1 MYFFSKQRK
10 TVWIW
15 DVDKFKWCPSSLV
28 LFNLSTM
35 LTTTKKKITITQAKV
50 DTFPLQCGQSLKT
63 LPPSEY
69 DDCWLFVDDMKLQII
84 EFNCDS
90 TGRQLFDTLVNLLEG
105 KIANIST
112 YMAVIQVNVM
122 INIFV
127 LQSSMSG
134 NSLTR
139 QKILGKHRNHQCVSH
154 IHIFMCCVCF

>member
-1 MYFFSKQRK
+1 
-10 TVWIW
+10 
-15 DVDKFKWCPSSLV
+15 
-28 LFNLSTM
+28 
-35 LTTTKKKITITQAKV
+35 
-50 DTFPLQCGQSLKT
+50 
-63 LPPSEY
+63 
-69 DDCWLFVDDMKLQII
+69 MKLQII

-90 TGRQLFDTLVNLLEG
+90 TGWQLFDTLVNLLEG
-105 KIANIST
+105 KLANIST

-139 QKILGKHRNHQCVSH
+139 QQILGKHRNHQCVSH